1 MKTAAPLLLAALTLG
16 SGNLAAQPTT
26 STDTDADTG
35 LRSWNW
41 RHQGL
46 LIKLVQRLPDQTR
59 AFFQGR
65 GFSTDDADLIARS
78 CVFQTIFRNDGQQP
92 VDYDLSDWRVLS
104 SGESLPLQTREAWQP
119 MWQSKQVAQSKQIAF
134 RWSLLPTV
142 QHFEPGDY
150 NWGMTSYGLPPGS
163 TFDLSLQLDIDGEQ
177 VSGRIPSVVCATD
190 TSPD

>member
-1 MKTAAPLLLAALTLG
+1 MKASGPLLLATLAL
-16 SGNLAAQPTT
+16 SGANLAAQPI
-26 STDTDADTG
+26 TDTATDTETG
-35 LRSWNW
+35 LRSWSW

-46 LIKLVQRLPDQTR
+46 SIQLVQRLPDQTR

-65 GFSTDDADLIARS
+65 GFSADHADLIARS

-92 VDYDLSDWRVLS
+92 VDYGLSNWRVVS
-104 SGESLPLQTREAWQP
+104 GGESLPLRTREVWQP
-119 MWQSKQVAQSKQIAF
+119 MWQSRQVAQSKQIAF

-190 TSPD
+190 ISSD